1 LMRDR
6 LGVYAFLKRH
16 TSVRRVV
23 MQVADLFTNQG
34 TSRSDLHRL
43 TEVALAD
50 APVTTRIVR
59 PAEEKRSIAAS
70 SIQSHLRESF
80 LEFAAAPPLPLTL
93 TSIDQGRALG
103 IHGVPTTRDGAII
116 IELAWGPRQ
125 LLAEPAA
132 VLIAAAEEGMRSRP
146 RRLEGRAALLATSFG
161 RGYFHWLVDVLPR
174 MEAFAAVGMTPV
186 DVDHVIV
193 PTTIAPFQKE
203 SLQALGFSREQ
214 WVSSLRHRHL
224 VADELLVPSVVRPN
238 GAMPQWACDFLRR
251 AITPVPP
258 SSSPP
263 PERLL
268 ITRKATDHGFSAFN
282 EAIGAWGRRNGF
294 APIALE
300 DFSLAEKAW
309 LLQRTQIVIGEA
321 GAGLTNIV
329 FCDPGA
335 ALIEITRSEM
345 TDPTFWDLAHRCSLS
360 YRSLSEA
367 HFERGEQVDAALDTA
382 LNELDL

>member
-1 LMRDR
+1 MRDR
-6 LGVYAFLKRH
+6 LGLYAFLKRH

-23 MQVADLFTNQG
+23 MQLTDLLTNRSS
-34 TSRSDLHRL
+34 SRSNLDRL
-43 TEVALAD
+43 TEVGLAD
-50 APVTTRIVR
+50 APVTTRVVR
-59 PAEEKRSIAAS
+59 PAEENPPIAAS
-70 SIQSHLRESF
+70 SIQSHLLESF
-80 LEFAAAPPLPLTL
+80 LRFAAARPRPLTL

-116 IELAWGPRQ
+116 SELAWGPYQ
-125 LLAEPAA
+125 LLGVPAPG
-132 VLIAAAEEGMRSRP
+132 LIATAEEGMKSRP
-146 RRLEGRAALLATSFG
+146 QRLEGRAALLTTTFG

-174 MEAFAAVGMTPV
+174 MEAFAAAGIAPT
-186 DVDHVIV
+186 DVDYVIV
-193 PTTIAPFQKE
+193 PTTMAPFQKE
-203 SLQALGFSREQ
+203 SLQALGFEREQ
-214 WVSSLRHRHL
+214 LVSSLRHRHL
-224 VADELLVPSVVRPN
+224 VAKELLVPSLVRPN

-251 AITPVPP
+251 AIAPIPP

-309 LLQRTQIVIGEA
+309 LLQRTQIVIGET

-345 TDPTFWDLAHRCSLS
+345 ADPTFWDLAYRCALS

-367 HFERGEQVDAALDTA
+367 HFERGEQVGAALDTA